1 MSYGERLVGVTFNP
15 SGSDAVDEIK
25 AQMAKLIDLV
35 RAEAT
40 SNIVTD
46 TAIMKALDAQMWMVK
61 AIFYK

>member
-1 MSYGERLVGVTFNP
+1 MSCGERLVGVTFNP
-15 SGSDAVDEIK
+15 SGSDSVDEIK

-35 RAEAT
+35 RAEAAA
-40 SNIVTD
+40 NIVTD